1 MYAAHFG
8 HYNIIKVLIDNGGAV
23 NVQEWVRGR
32 TPLMLAASCGHTRC
46 LEVLITLGCADVDLF
61 DFEGHN
67 AAYYAIHSGHG
78 RNKII
83 AKLLRIHQ
91 KPRSV
96 SKARPVTKSV
106 NPDIVVTQVTHEMK
120 NDQNSAS
127 STESSSPLLA
137 SSPHHQNDYL
147 YSPYL
152 NASSSF
158 SSDHSNSFFGQ
169 STTPPLTGDS
179 SLDSSLTSSYHRSLL
194 RWLLK
199 ERETLK
205 KENHE
210 LRKEILRLEAM
221 SQ

>member
-8 HYNIIKVLIDNGGAV
+8 HYNVIKVLIDHGGSV

-46 LEVLITLGCADVDLF
+46 LEVLITLGGADIDLV

-96 SKARPVTKSV
+96 SRPRPVTKTV
-106 NPDIVVTQVTHEMK
+106 NPDIVVTQVTQDVK
-120 NDQNSAS
+120 SDQNSAS

-137 SSPHHQNDYL
+137 SSPHQNDCL

-158 SSDHSNSFFGQ
+158 SSDHSVSFFGA
-169 STTPPLTGDS
+169 SRTPPIGGDS
-179 SLDSSLTSSYHRSLL
+179 SLESSLTSSYHRSLL

-210 LRKEILRLEAM
+210 LRKEILRLEALT
-221 SQ
+221 Q